1 MKTPGVL
8 GHLKNL
14 QLPFLRRL
22 KSLDPS
28 LHFTHELLRPRTL
41 WWAQARDRDPLPA
54 ALAHSEGAQL
64 LKDFLKPL
72 NREFSK
78 PLNREFSKPLNREFL
93 KPLNREFLKPLNR
106 EFSETPQSG
115 IF

>member
-1 MKTPGVL
+1 MPGVL

-54 ALAHSEGAQL
+54 ALAHSEGAHAMGWKVWGREEQARAPLSQQL
-64 LKDFLKPL
+64 LSYVAPVAPSTQDWWL
-72 NREFSK
+72 
-78 PLNREFSKPLNREFL
+78 
-93 KPLNREFLKPLNR
+93 
-106 EFSETPQSG
+106 
-115 IF
+115 